1 MRFYLTA
8 DSDLKAVENYIKG
21 YKRKN
26 DGFYCDITAV
36 KDKRSLA
43 QNAIW
48 WTLVSAVGRAMGEFK
63 ESASVIVKKAY
74 IKENN
79 LNEWIDTHK
88 LEVAKMSQEV
98 GHKNI
103 VILPFAHL
111 SNNLAKV
118 KEGIKAITLI
128 EEKLKENYN
137 VIRAHF
143 GSHKSLLLDIYGHP
157 GNARYREFY

>member
-8 DSDLKAVENYIKG
+8 DSDLKAIENYIKG

-63 ESASVIVKKAY
+63 ESAAVIVKKAY

-79 LNEWIDTHK
+79 LDVWIDTHK
-88 LEVAKMSQEV
+88 LEVAKMS
-98 GHKNI
+98 
-103 VILPFAHL
+103 HL
-111 SNNLAKV
+111 IDYAFWFLMNVAQGYLDESEGTQWLRY
-118 KEGIKAITLI
+118 KEEL
-128 EEKLKENYN
+128 
-137 VIRAHF
+137 
-143 GSHKSLLLDIYGHP
+143 
-157 GNARYREFY
+157 